1 MLSLCVC
8 VCCVCVLCLCVVFVC
23 CVCVLCLCVVF
34 VCVREKEIERDRY
47 MGGGEYINIV
57 ILNLCF
63 QNWEL
68 CVASHFQSDFS

>member
-1 MLSLCVC
+1 MG
-8 VCCVCVLCLCVVFVC
+8 
-23 CVCVLCLCVVF
+23 
-34 VCVREKEIERDRY
+34 
-47 MGGGEYINIV
+47 GGGEYINIV

>member
-1 MLSLCVC
+1 MFVC
-8 VCCVCVLCLCVVFVC
+8 VVFVCVVFVC
-23 CVCVLCLCVVF
+23 CVCVCE
-34 VCVREKEIERDRY
+34 RERDREIDIWG
-47 MGGGEYINIV
+47 GGGEYINIV

>member
-1 MLSLCVC
+1 MFVCCVC

-23 CVCVLCLCVVF
+23 CVCVCE
-34 VCVREKEIERDRY
+34 RERDREIDIW
-47 MGGGEYINIV
+47 GGEYINIV